1 MSIDSLALGQCE
13 SVTGFDLDGEY
24 ESKLDF
30 SRLATEK
37 VAALVSLQV
46 LFLDEVS
53 MLDVD
58 IWEAMT
64 KLMGIADH
72 TRHGNTFLEDS
83 DQHPASSKFEFTI
96 FESCLIRDSKFGE
109 WLVFSLWYGSVHMI
123 LFGDFKQLP
132 PATSKPPFI
141 AIPEVHR
148 GFDYRV
154 LRQNR
159 RVVADEARKH
169 DIEAFHGVLFDV
181 AHGISS
187 ERVKDFIVQA
197 YPGVLFP

>member
-1 MSIDSLALGQCE
+1 MSIDFFALGQCE
-13 SVTGFDLDGEY
+13 SVTGFDLDGAY

-83 DQHPASSKFEFTI
+83 DQHPVSSKFEFTS
-96 FESCLIRDSKFGE
+96 FESCLIRDFNSESGSC
-109 WLVFSLWYGSVHMI
+109 LV
-123 LFGDFKQLP
+123 
-132 PATSKPPFI
+132 
-141 AIPEVHR
+141 
-148 GFDYRV
+148 
-154 LRQNR
+154 
-159 RVVADEARKH
+159 
-169 DIEAFHGVLFDV
+169 
-181 AHGISS
+181 
-187 ERVKDFIVQA
+187 
-197 YPGVLFP
+197 